1 MQLIRDSAKALSM
14 RDCAY
19 TFLAESQFLLN
30 FIVFDAA
37 VFKSIASPLQLI
49 VKGLLRRLGHI
60 HTIIPFISSLTP
72 PQSSATVWGGVS
84 HNIASSPRAPPFYG
98 NVCVIRF
105 RWRGWPARLLPIISV
120 WPHHAHH
127 NINCSLHS
135 HMHTVNAHTIYN
147 LTLTKQ

>member
-49 VKGLLRRLGHI
+49 VKRLLRRVGHI

-84 HNIASSPRAPPFYG
+84 HNNIIASSPRAPPFYG
-98 NVCVIRF
+98 NVCRNKVPME
-105 RWRGWPARLLPIISV
+105 GLARETTSD
-120 WPHHAHH
+120 
-127 NINCSLHS
+127 NICVASS
-135 HMHTVNAHTIYN
+135 RSSQY
-147 LTLTKQ
+147 